1 MTPTNLEDQLVRDE
15 DEILHAYQ
23 DDEGWWTIGVGILID
38 KRKGGGITQAESR
51 YLLRNRIADKT
62 SELFQKLPWVAQLD
76 SIRQSAL
83 VNMAFNLGVDGLLK
97 FEHFLAALQAKDWQ
111 MAAAEMLNS
120 LWVKQVGDRA
130 RRLAEQIRT
139 GEWQ

>member
-1 MTPTNLEDQLVRDE
+1 MLVSNLEAQLVRDE
-15 DEILHAYQ
+15 EEVLHAYQ

-62 SELFQKLPWVAQLD
+62 AELFQKLPWVAQLD
-76 SIRQSAL
+76 SVRQGVL
-83 VNMAFNLGVDGLLK
+83 LNMSFNLGVDGLLK
-97 FEHFLAALQAKDWQ
+97 FQHFLAAVQAKDWPG
-111 MAAAEMLNS
+111 AAAEMLNS

-130 RRLAEQIRT
+130 RRLAEQIKT
-139 GEWQ
+139 GVWQ

>member
-1 MTPTNLEDQLVRDE
+1 MPITNLEDQLVRDE
-15 DEILHAYQ
+15 NEILHAYQ

-38 KRKGGGITQAESR
+38 KRKGGGITQSESR
-51 YLLRNRIADKT
+51 YLLRSRIADKT
-62 SELFQKLPWVAQLD
+62 AELFQKLPWVAQLD
-76 SIRQSAL
+76 AVRQSAL

-120 LWVKQVGDRA
+120 LWHKQVGERA
-130 RRLAEQIRT
+130 DRLAEQIRT
-139 GEWQ
+139 GVWQ